1 MKKYIS
7 ILLAAVLVLACLS
20 ACGTSDKPADADNSE
35 KLSVVTTI
43 FPQYDFT
50 RQIVGDKADVTMLL
64 KPGAESHSYEP
75 TPQDIKT
82 IQNCDLFIYTGG
94 ENDVW
99 VDDILNSMG
108 DQRPDTLRLIDCVPT
123 VNEEIVEGMEHEHDH
138 DHVYLHAHG
147 IPHSHGHV
155 HENQKAVINRLSR
168 AIGHLEKVKRMVE
181 EGYDCSEVLVQL
193 AAVRS
198 ALDNTGKVIL
208 KDHMR
213 HCMVDAVAAGDQEAI
228 DDLCVAIDKFMK

>member
-1 MKKYIS
+1 M
-7 ILLAAVLVLACLS
+7 
-20 ACGTSDKPADADNSE
+20 SE
-35 KLSVVTTI
+35 THE
-43 FPQYDFT
+43 FEQ
-50 RQIVGDKADVTMLL
+50 
-64 KPGAESHSYEP
+64 
-75 TPQDIKT
+75 
-82 IQNCDLFIYTGG
+82 
-94 ENDVW
+94 
-99 VDDILNSMG
+99 
-108 DQRPDTLRLIDCVPT
+108 
-123 VNEEIVEGMEHEHDH
+123 EHCHDHAHDHVHDH
-138 DHVYLHAHG
+138 DHNHDHAYLHAHG

-155 HENQKAVINRLSR
+155 HENQKAVTNRLSR

-228 DDLCVAIDKFMK
+228 NDLIAAIDKLI

>member
-1 MKKYIS
+1 MPE
-7 ILLAAVLVLACLS
+7 
-20 ACGTSDKPADADNSE
+20 THE
-35 KLSVVTTI
+35 
-43 FPQYDFT
+43 FEQ
-50 RQIVGDKADVTMLL
+50 
-64 KPGAESHSYEP
+64 
-75 TPQDIKT
+75 
-82 IQNCDLFIYTGG
+82 
-94 ENDVW
+94 
-99 VDDILNSMG
+99 
-108 DQRPDTLRLIDCVPT
+108 
-123 VNEEIVEGMEHEHDH
+123 EHCHDHAHDHVHDH
-138 DHVYLHAHG
+138 DHNHDHAYLHAHG

-228 DDLCVAIDKFMK
+228 NDLIAAIDKLI